1 MDKIPT
7 IKENILYFIE
17 KQNISKVKFYE
28 KTKISPSNFKGLG
41 LNSEIGGDKI
51 VRILNCYPEI
61 NPEWILTRK
70 GDMLKNNSPKSEQ
83 YTDLENLLNS
93 VVHTQQE
100 IIKDQQ
106 EKINKLEERIKN
118 YQ

>member
-1 MDKIPT
+1 M
-7 IKENILYFIE
+7 
-17 KQNISKVKFYE
+17 
-28 KTKISPSNFKGLG
+28 
-41 LNSEIGGDKI
+41 NSEIGGDKI

-93 VVHTQQE
+93 VIYTQQE
-100 IIKDQQ
+100 IIKDQTD
-106 EKINKLEERIKN
+106 KIDQLQAKIDRIN
-118 YQ
+118 NV